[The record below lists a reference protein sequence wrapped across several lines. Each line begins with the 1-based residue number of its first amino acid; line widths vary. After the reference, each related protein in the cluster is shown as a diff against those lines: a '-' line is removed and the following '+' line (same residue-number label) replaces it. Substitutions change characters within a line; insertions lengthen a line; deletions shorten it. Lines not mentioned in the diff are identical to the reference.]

1 MSQNSGEGLSSKAGN
16 QVKIWSWKLN
26 EGIVSRKEWL
36 IEPVGAAGSNKMD
49 EDWEFYKGGFHTIIK
64 HLKAGASRLGVFPL
78 ISMAPSPP
86 QLLPAPLESSL
97 SFSSCSASH
106 PCQSPQGVQGPQ
118 LANVLG
124 PPSLILLCASPFPF
138 SLQWIYLT
146 HHLRIFH
153 ILDVPTECSFN
164 LLPRAVGTKTHLT
177 LESLLPLLLF

>member
-1 MSQNSGEGLSSKAGN
+1 M
-16 QVKIWSWKLN
+16 VPKLN

-64 HLKAGASRLGVFPL
+64 HLEGGSLTTACSPL
-78 ISMAPSPP
+78 ISMAPQSPAA
-86 QLLPAPLESSL
+86 LTGSL
-97 SFSSCSASH
+97 SSPACPSH
-106 PCQSPQGVQGPQ
+106 PAQPFLDPCQSLQGVQGPQ

-124 PPSLILLCASPFPF
+124 PLLILLCASPFPF